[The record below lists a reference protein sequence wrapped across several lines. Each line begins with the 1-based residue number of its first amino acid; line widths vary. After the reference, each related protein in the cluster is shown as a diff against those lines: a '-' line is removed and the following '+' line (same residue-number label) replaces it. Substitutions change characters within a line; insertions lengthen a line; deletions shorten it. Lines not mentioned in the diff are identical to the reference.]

1 MKSFVPACEN
11 CCFICWM
18 ITVRHCRVYFPGS
31 PRWMARILWMIFGE
45 FLKSAHRNWLWF
57 GAITLSRAPIYH
69 DVGVDAFNQA
79 PDAIPWTSP
88 TTPAIRRLR
97 RSVFYSLP
105 QHSSLVGPLRAHGVR
120 NPLLVGC
127 LVWQGFMIYLAWYRY
142 TFGVWSMIPA
152 LPMWQKPHTSTR
164 ILTAFGVGL
173 FFSSYLMGN
182 IESLPEPLSMILL
195 LCALL
200 TLLAAAYAWLVF
212 EGPLGDEEE

>member
-1 MKSFVPACEN
+1 MDESNNSRHSTVAALGVLLIASTFVTGWAPQGPWGSESF
-11 CCFICWM
+11 
-18 ITVRHCRVYFPGS
+18 TRG
-31 PRWMARILWMIFGE
+31 LFG
-45 FLKSAHRNWLWF
+45 LA
-57 GAITLSRAPIYH
+57 G
-69 DVGVDAFNQA
+69 
-79 PDAIPWTSP
+79 
-88 TTPAIRRLR
+88 
-97 RSVFYSLP
+97 
-105 QHSSLVGPLRAHGVR
+105 
-120 NPLLVGC
+120 
-127 LVWQGFMIYLAWYRY
+127 GFMIYLAWYRY